1 MADCQAEILT
11 GLDSLKFFFIIL
23 SCLILGITLSGALLA
38 YSAKLAMK
46 TKEKMSVNEVAN
58 ESAGVAEL
66 EDVYDKIPEQILVTT
81 ETTRKLSRLSSLAKA
96 TSKKDKDDAEWML
109 SMLINK
115 RH

>member
-11 GLDSLKFFFIIL
+11 GLDSFEIFLIIM
-23 SCLILGITLSGALLA
+23 SCLILGFTLSVALLV

-46 TKEKMSVNEVAN
+46 TKEKVAINEVAN
-58 ESAGVAEL
+58 ESSGMAVL
-66 EDVYDKIPEQILVTT
+66 EDVYDKIPEEILVTA